1 MSVLNDRGPE
11 PLTIDDI
18 ARDTSYMRNNVMNLR
33 EYGQRSN
40 LSPFLNEVQLYDTQ
54 QDYRGTENIPT
65 DRLRADLF
73 LAKKDFYKRNLY
85 VDDIGN
91 MRTE

>member
-18 ARDTSYMRNNVMNLR
+18 PRDTSYIRNNVMNLR

-40 LSPFLNEVQLYDTQ
+40 LSPFLNEV
-54 QDYRGTENIPT
+54 
-65 DRLRADLF
+65 
-73 LAKKDFYKRNLY
+73 
-85 VDDIGN
+85 
-91 MRTE
+91 

>member
-1 MSVLNDRGPE
+1 MYDIGDFHMSVLNDRGPE

-40 LSPFLNEVQLYDTQ
+40 LSPFLNEV
-54 QDYRGTENIPT
+54 
-65 DRLRADLF
+65 
-73 LAKKDFYKRNLY
+73 
-85 VDDIGN
+85 
-91 MRTE
+91 